1 MTNEPALTTP
11 RSVPGAPTAIVL
23 PTMETELANPSSLA
37 PLDGVNVAS
46 GVELQVPIVSPTLA
60 VRR

>member
-1 MTNEPALTTP
+1 MLLT
-11 RSVPGAPTAIVL
+11 ID
-23 PTMETELANPSSLA
+23 TELPNPSSLA